1 MLNSQKIARALSD
14 PLRYQILLL
23 LARTSP
29 SCCPAPFGADGAAGL
44 CNCEIMARMNLI
56 QSRVSYHMKE
66 LVEAGLVTE
75 KPSGKWKY
83 YFLNREVL
91 QQFIRQLQQDFDL
104 E

>member
-1 MLNSQKIARALSD
+1 MLNCRKIAHALSD

-23 LARTSP
+23 LARTGQ
-29 SCCPAPFGADGAAGL
+29 SCCPAPFGEKGAAGL
-44 CNCEIMARMNLI
+44 CNCEIMSRMNLI

-75 KPSGKWKY
+75 RPSGKWKY

-91 QQFIRQLQQDFDL
+91 QQFISQLQQDFQL